1 MKKESFSGWLRDNME
16 GYPLEL
22 SREDLENIVGLSK
35 TIPDFDIEDVF
46 KRIIKAAKAGGAGAA
61 DTLTWTS

>member
-22 SREDLENIVGLSK
+22 SREDLENIVELSK

-46 KRIIKAAKAGGAGAA
+46 KRIIKAAKAAGAGK
-61 DTLTWTS
+61 